1 MKLFVPVLAVVSD
14 DVPVAAFI
22 DTGIAV
28 HNRVL
33 RIMIIIVIN
42 DGDMIR
48 CGNL

>member
-1 MKLFVPVLAVVSD
+1 MPVLAVAPD
-14 DVPVAAFI
+14 DVPVAALI
-22 DTGIAV
+22 NARVAV

-48 CGNL
+48 G